1 MAREYGY
8 VKMSRKAFESD
19 PFWLES
25 RVFSRWEAWQDLIQ
39 MAAWRDHRRY
49 TKGQVV
55 ELERGQ
61 LFVSERSLAE
71 RWQWSRGKV
80 RRFLKLL
87 VEMERIEIADH
98 KQDQKRTIVTLIN
111 YDRYQSTRTTD
122 GTTDEPPADH
132 KRTTNDTTNGPQSGP
147 RTDHPSE
154 VLGCDIAMGSAAGRS
169 AGGPQTDHLPAQK
182 RITDV
187 RKTDQIESNKEDD
200 VSQLVSQPNRGGG
213 EAQVIPLPIMARSS
227 DRAELIR
234 TAVALA
240 NRGMRDNPRLG
251 DRARPIHANGTA
263 QQIVGDWLDEGI
275 PWDVI
280 AEAVYETALAFVPS
294 EGSRQIH
301 SMAYFSAAVRTA
313 ADEHRAEADAE
324 RVPTPRRKT
333 NGGQHGNHRRETT
346 REVSAAAARARPVAL
361 GAGDPAR
368 RSGWVYE

>member
-1 MAREYGY
+1 MAREYGH

-39 MAAWRDHRRY
+39 MAAWKSQRRAV
-49 TKGQVV
+49 GASVV
-55 ELERGQ
+55 ELRRGEILVSVRYLARRWRWSKNKVAAFLQ
-61 LFVSERSLAE
+61 LLEEMGRIAGQ
-71 RWQWSRGKV
+71 RKGQAGTAY
-80 RRFLKLL
+80 LL
-87 VEMERIEIADH
+87 V
-98 KQDQKRTIVTLIN
+98 N
-111 YDRYQSTRTTD
+111 YERYQGAPSAD
-122 GTTDEPPADH
+122 GTPSGHLWDTNEDTLGDTGGTPSGTLKPHDDNELPGGTGHLRDAIRDASGTPAP
-132 KRTTNDTTNGPQSGP
+132 GISGQ
-147 RTDHPSE
+147 RE
-154 VLGCDIAMGSAAGRS
+154 GS
-169 AGGPQTDHLPAQK
+169 
-182 RITDV
+182 
-187 RKTDQIESNKEDD
+187 KEDD
-200 VSQLVSQPNRGGG
+200 ASQLVSQSNRGGG
-213 EAQVIPLPIMARSS
+213 EARVIPLPVAARSD

-280 AEAVYETALAFVPS
+280 AETVYETALSFVPS
-294 EGSRQIH
+294 EGNRQIH

-324 RVPTPRRKT
+324 SVPTPRRKT
-333 NGGQHGNHRRETT
+333 NGGQNENHRRGTT
-346 REVSAAAARARPVAL
+346 REVSAAAERARPVAL
-361 GAGDPAR
+361 GAGDPSR

>member
-1 MAREYGY
+1 MAREYGH
-8 VKMSRKAFESD
+8 VKISRKAFESD

-39 MAAWRDHRRY
+39 MAAWKSQRRAV
-49 TKGQVV
+49 GASVV
-55 ELERGQ
+55 ELRRGEILVSVRYLAQRWMWSKNKVAAFLQ
-61 LFVSERSLAE
+61 LLEEMGRIAGQ
-71 RWQWSRGKV
+71 RKGQAGTAY
-80 RRFLKLL
+80 LL
-87 VEMERIEIADH
+87 V
-98 KQDQKRTIVTLIN
+98 N
-111 YDRYQSTRTTD
+111 YERYQGAPSAD
-122 GTTDEPPADH
+122 GTPSGHLRDTNEDTLGDTGGTPSGTLKPHDDNELPGGTGHLRDAIGDASGTPAP
-132 KRTTNDTTNGPQSGP
+132 GISG
-147 RTDHPSE
+147 
-154 VLGCDIAMGSAAGRS
+154 
-169 AGGPQTDHLPAQK
+169 
-182 RITDV
+182 
-187 RKTDQIESNKEDD
+187 QIESSKADMSVRLSVD
-200 VSQLVSQPNRGGG
+200 RG
-213 EAQVIPLPIMARSS
+213 ADPQVIPLPIMARSS

-263 QQIVGDWLDEGI
+263 QQIVGDWLDEGV

-280 AEAVYETALAFVPS
+280 AETVYEIALAFVPT
-294 EGSRQIH
+294 EANRQIH

-333 NGGQHGNHRRETT
+333 DGGQNGNHRRGTT

-361 GAGDPAR
+361 GAGDPSR